1 MPKNITLKQLDGA
14 YAVSRVS
21 HLDKIPDWVDGEGFV
36 SINRTDDEL
45 SIVCLQNRV
54 PANVTTEFGWAC
66 FKFLGPFEFDDA
78 GVLLSVI
85 RPLSES
91 GMGVFAISTYNGDTL
106 LLKKTDVGTAVTLL
120 KASGHS
126 VEM

>member
-1 MPKNITLKQLDGA
+1 MPAKIILKKLDGA
-14 YAVSRVS
+14 YAVSKVF

-45 SIVCLQNRV
+45 SLVCLENRV
-54 PANVTTEFGWAC
+54 PANITTEFGWTC

-78 GVLLSVI
+78 GVLLSII

-91 GMGVFAISTYNGDTL
+91 GIGVFAISTYNGDTL
-106 LLKKTDVGTAVTLL
+106 LLKQKDVDAAVTLL
-120 KASGHS
+120 KANGHS

>member
-1 MPKNITLKQLDGA
+1 MPGKIKLKQLEGT
-14 YAVSRVS
+14 YAVSQIS
-21 HLDKIPDWVDGEGFV
+21 QQDKIPDWVDGEGFV

-45 SIVCLQNRV
+45 SLVCLQNRV
-54 PANVTTEFGWAC
+54 PANVTTAFGWIC

-91 GMGVFAISTYNGDTL
+91 GMGIFAISTYNGDML
-106 LLKKTDVGTAVTLL
+106 LLKQEDVDSAVALL
-120 KASGHS
+120 KENGHS
-126 VEM
+126 VEK